1 MLNQMYE
8 KLSIQKTIYILSCF
22 QTVAMLQKVKEEN
35 ENEKVNDV
43 YVSNSDFDISYGW
56 M

>member
-1 MLNQMYE
+1 MLNQMYK
-8 KLSIQKTIYILSCF
+8 KLYIQKTIYILSCF

-43 YVSNSDFDISYGW
+43 YVSNSVFDISYGW